1 MCHATILVRT
11 GVYGTH
17 GHNHPELGR
26 HDIQPLGAVLS
37 DPHHIPTSA
46 RTGNTVRLDYLFDP
60 FQMAR
65 QVAKVALRALEIGAL
80 HGHVQSLVLR
90 SPDGRLH
97 LLRKGRPRKGCE
109 RAN

>member
-1 MCHATILVRT
+1 VGSPPSIKYRGAAGLCHATILVRT

-17 GHNHPELGR
+17 GHNHPKLGR

-46 RTGNTVRLDYLFDP
+46 RTGNTVRLDHLFDP

-65 QVAKVALRALEIGAL
+65 QVAKVALRALAL
-80 HGHVQSLVLR
+80 LARLR
-90 SPDGRLH
+90 H
-97 LLRKGRPRKGCE
+97 LDCV
-109 RAN
+109 